1 MHMHQ
6 HVKLELQLCIAYLMR
21 LPTPACTTGAKMLVN
36 SGMPAGQLPSA
47 RWRKS
52 TRSNPSG
59 SCVELAEVPGAVAV
73 RNSRDKRGPA
83 LIYPRAAMIAFLR
96 GMKNGEFD
104 ALISLCAQAQQGN
117 KTDRNRPAT
126 ERLRDDIV
134 LCAPD
139 RRVGPTPARF
149 PRSVPWRAVS
159 RPSGV
164 GTECQSTGSR
174 SQNECGSAQ

>member
-1 MHMHQ
+1 
-6 HVKLELQLCIAYLMR
+6 
-21 LPTPACTTGAKMLVN
+21 MLVN
-36 SGMPAGQLPSA
+36 SGLPAGQLPSA

-52 TRSNPSG
+52 SRSNPSG

-104 ALISLCAQAQQGN
+104 GLISLFTPARRTH
-117 KTDRNRPAT
+117 KTDSNRLT
-126 ERLRDDIV
+126 TQRLRDDIV

-139 RRVGPTPARF
+139 RREGPMSARL
-149 PRSVPWRAVS
+149 PRSVPRRAG

-174 SQNECGSAQ
+174 SQNECGSAKR